1 MRAKELVLLGE
12 RFGADH
18 AYELGLV
25 TRVVPDGAH
34 EAAAAAIAER
44 LVARPA
50 GALLLA
56 KRLIDEGSEMSIAE
70 ALDAEVDIALS
81 TLGTGEPQVA
91 TSAFR
96 ER

>member
-1 MRAKELVLLGE
+1 M
-12 RFGADH
+12 
-18 AYELGLV
+18 
-25 TRVVPDGAH
+25 PDGAH
-34 EAAAAAIAER
+34 EAAAAEIAER

-50 GALLLA
+50 GALRLA

>member
-1 MRAKELVLLGE
+1 M
-12 RFGADH
+12 
-18 AYELGLV
+18 GLA
-25 TRVVPDGAH
+25 AH
-34 EAAAAAIAER
+34 RPGFAPNRPEEYER

-50 GALLLA
+50 GALRLA

-70 ALDAEVDIALS
+70 ALDAEVEIALS
-81 TLGTGEPQVA
+81 TLGTGEPQVT